1 VLFCVYLDVLLI
13 ALKEDG
19 VGCHIGQWFIGALAY
34 ADDIVLLAP
43 TSRAMRRMLKTCD
56 EFAEMYDLK
65 FNADKSKYLTFC
77 PYGKR
82 KIGNEVAVFMIG
94 SNVIEEVDKW
104 THLGHIINNKLSDD
118 DDIMDRRNSLVG
130 QINNFLCNFSKL
142 DSAVKNELY
151 KV

>member
-1 VLFCVYLDVLLI
+1 MSNGVIQGGILSPVLFCVYLDVLLI

-65 FNADKSKYLTFC
+65 FNADKSK
-77 PYGKR
+77 
-82 KIGNEVAVFMIG
+82 
-94 SNVIEEVDKW
+94 
-104 THLGHIINNKLSDD
+104 
-118 DDIMDRRNSLVG
+118 
-130 QINNFLCNFSKL
+130 
-142 DSAVKNELY
+142 
-151 KV
+151 